1 MTNTNQIS
9 KTPELPLIS
18 IYKNVGI
25 EIINK
30 ETIKYFKRTSAYSL
44 IQDSSDAEM
53 YSDKMEIWN
62 LEQKNDKFKNT
73 KWNRFLAKTI
83 YNPSFEV
90 TLFWKKIG
98 TYKLTELKTKIK
110 NCIEKDDDILTQFV
124 EADFLKYKIET
135 SIDFAELI
143 ENLSKYCY
151 DIIDE
156 ELIWKENEEWNN
168 SK

>member
-18 IYKNVGI
+18 IYKNTGI

-30 ETIKYFKRTSAYSL
+30 ENIKYFERTTAYSL

-53 YSDKMEIWN
+53 YEDKMEIWN

-83 YNPSFEV
+83 YNPSF
-90 TLFWKKIG
+90 
-98 TYKLTELKTKIK
+98 
-110 NCIEKDDDILTQFV
+110 
-124 EADFLKYKIET
+124 
-135 SIDFAELI
+135 
-143 ENLSKYCY
+143 
-151 DIIDE
+151 
-156 ELIWKENEEWNN
+156 
-168 SK
+168 